1 MLWRLIKL
9 ILLLAILAGCA
20 LIAYAYVGP
29 IVFPADFAAPSEE
42 TRVPLLLE
50 TQE

>member
-9 ILLLAILAGCA
+9 ILVLAVLAGCG
-20 LIAYAYVGP
+20 LVAYAYVGP
-29 IVFPADFAAPSEE
+29 IIFPADFAAPSAE
-42 TRVPLLLE
+42 TRVPLTLE